1 MKYVLLMAVV
11 VINLYALTP
20 KEAYEKAIF
29 YEKNGDVKE
38 AMKWYKKSATIS
50 LHEVNQTKSL
60 NLPFYAKDEIKNYKK
75 TTSEFKN
82 SITPLDDTETEHTVG
97 QILTG
102 LFGLQPYHTNYLLP
116 VVYDK
121 STHENRKHF
130 ETQFQISFKKT
141 MFSDLLG
148 FNENYAF
155 GYTQTSWWQT
165 FKTSKPFRETNY
177 RPEVFVYG
185 FYGDRNSTLKGYQF
199 GLLHESNG
207 RDFERSRS
215 WNRLYLT
222 TFWQFGNLFL
232 SPRVWYRLPERE
244 KRSINDENGDDNP
257 DIEDYLGYG
266 DLTLSYPYKSHVFK
280 AKLRNNLKF
289 NSKNRGALEL
299 EWTFPLWSKNFFG
312 YINYFTGYGS
322 SLEDYNTH
330 SDRVGIG
337 FALSR

>member
-1 MKYVLLMAVV
+1 MKKVFALIIIA
-11 VINLYALTP
+11 INLHALTP
-20 KEAYEKAIF
+20 KEAYHKALM
-29 YEKNGDVKE
+29 YEKNGDEKM
-38 AMKWYKKSATIS
+38 AMKWYKKSAS
-50 LHEVNQTKSL
+50 LALHEQNPTKTEE
-60 NLPFYAKDEIKNYKK
+60 LPVYVKDEVKSYEKV
-75 TTSEFKN
+75 TSKYQEYFSPFENKQ
-82 SITPLDDTETEHTVG
+82 TEQTVG

-102 LFGLQPYHTNYLLP
+102 IFGLQPYHTNYLLP
-116 VVYDK
+116 VVYAK
-121 STHENRKHF
+121 AGHKNRKHY

-141 MFSDLLG
+141 MFSNLLG
-148 FNENYAF
+148 FDENYAF
-155 GYTQTSWWQT
+155 GYSQTSWWQT
-165 FKTSKPFRETNY
+165 FKESKPFRETNY
-177 RPEVFVYG
+177 RPEIFVYG
-185 FYGDRNSTLKGYQF
+185 FYGDRNSSLKGYQL

-207 RDFERSRS
+207 MDFERSRS
-215 WNRLYLT
+215 WNRLYLS
-222 TFWQFGNLFL
+222 TFWQFGNFFVV
-232 SPRVWYRLPERE
+232 PRVWYRFPERT
-244 KRSINDENGDDNP
+244 KRSVNDEGGDDNP

-266 DLTLSYPYKSHVFK
+266 DLTVALPWRSHVFK